1 MAFAG
6 TASAGQTVGVPQVAL
21 PKLRWPRLSRR
32 SRALLMMGLMV
43 SPAFISDDIGYCVE
57 RLFMTADQIAMQKMS
72 DDRMPAQIYV
82 FHVACPADNLPVAEK
97 RGWAEFAARKG
108 WQRYPQAGPSC
119 FKPDHALYGV
129 VGLKS
134 FNVACPELALTVAD
148 QRRWIAYAAN
158 HGWTE
163 YSQAGVGC
171 VDP

>member
-1 MAFAG
+1 MAYAG
-6 TASAGQTVGVPQVAL
+6 TASAGPTIRAPQMAL
-21 PKLRWPRLSRR
+21 PKLRRPNLSLRA
-32 SRALLMMGLMV
+32 RALLMMGVMI

-57 RLFMTADQIAMQKMS
+57 RLFMTADQIDVQNVS
-72 DDRMPAQIYV
+72 DDKMPAQIYV
-82 FHVACPADNLPVAEK
+82 FHVACPAEDLPAAEQ
-97 RGWAEFAARKG
+97 RVWADFAARKG
-108 WQRYPQAGPSC
+108 WPHYPQAGPSC

-129 VGLKS
+129 VGLKA

-148 QRRWIAYAAN
+148 QRRWVAYAAN